1 MYIPL
6 NQSCTKNVQDLIK
19 KWQIFL
25 QTERRLSPLTCEA
38 YLRDLTQAMS
48 FFFNYK
54 EKIISEKILENFSIT
69 DFRAFLVE
77 NARQNMTRSSIARH
91 LSTLKNFFLFL
102 SQQEILENTAIK
114 SVRASN
120 PNKILPKPLSE
131 DEAFHFLN
139 EAKKLAKEPWQ
150 KARDLALYTLL
161 YGCGL
166 RISEALALDIKD
178 FPLNHEVLIIKGKGN
193 KERIVPLLPFVK
205 KVLKKY
211 LSFRTN
217 ASVHEPL
224 FIGNRGGRINPGVV
238 QRDVRTIR
246 RLLNLP
252 DTVTPHALRHSFA
265 THILAQSGDLRAVQ
279 ELLGHKSLAATQ
291 RYTEIDIS
299 QLKETY
305 LKAHPRANPK

>member
-1 MYIPL
+1 MYL
-6 NQSCTKNVQDLIK
+6 NPQQSCTKNVQDLIQ
-19 KWQIFL
+19 KWLMFL
-25 QTERRLSPLTCEA
+25 TTERRLSSLTCDA

-54 EKIISEKILENFSIT
+54 EKVVSETILKNLSIS

-91 LSTLKNFFLFL
+91 LSALKNFFLFL

-114 SVRASN
+114 SIRANN

-131 DEAFHFLN
+131 NDALRFLN

-166 RISEALALDIKD
+166 RISEALDLNIKD
-178 FPLNHEVLIIKGKGN
+178 FPINSDAIVIKGKGN

-205 KVLKKY
+205 KVMQKY
-211 LSFRTN
+211 LAYRTN
-217 ASVHEPL
+217 ENNNEPL

-246 RLLNLP
+246 RLLSLP

-265 THILAQSGDLRAVQ
+265 THILSQSGDLRAVQ